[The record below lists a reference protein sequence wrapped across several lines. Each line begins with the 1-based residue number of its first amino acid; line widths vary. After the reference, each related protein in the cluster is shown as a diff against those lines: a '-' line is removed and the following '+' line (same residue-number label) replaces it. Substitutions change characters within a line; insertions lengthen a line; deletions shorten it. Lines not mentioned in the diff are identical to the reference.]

1 MYTELAEIQDLNELA
16 ESINLAKDIITKDYL
31 YQLSKYEVAE
41 LPNELKELDISEY
54 TRIYKFT
61 KMVSD
66 KNESVIDKFVTVLNA
81 AYSSNATVVALI
93 SGHKEYTEYYLG
105 VVSKDVSQQNDT
117 IETQGETLKGVLT
130 GNFPGLEIV
139 PISGENKKRLL
150 NNAFVY
156 DYVTS
161 ISGIASIRNEK
172 DNSYEKFVQGIEHLV
187 DSMQGREYS
196 VVVIADPV
204 SSEEIAATKLGYE
217 SLYTQLSP
225 FLKTSVSFN
234 ESESITLTQTH
245 TEGVTESIGE
255 STSLT
260 QNFSKT
266 SGWSET
272 STYGT
277 SSNKE
282 NGHMVGS
289 LVGAGIGVVATI
301 LTGGVAAATIAGAA
315 FAGSQIGAQ
324 VGGGLIGSQGENI
337 SRTTTETGSTT
348 ESSGNTV
355 SKNSSRA
362 TQNSDSN
369 SEAEG
374 TTHGKTLQLTNENK
388 TVKNLL
394 NTIDKQIERLQR
406 CESYGAFNCAT
417 YVISSDPETNAI
429 VSSGYNALMRGD
441 NSSLQASHINNWSVN
456 TVAGKR
462 IKEYLM
468 KFSHPLFASP
478 LQKNVLLSPASII
491 NSYELAVNLG
501 LPKKSIN
508 GLPVFEMASFG
519 RNVYETGLSAERT
532 TQIKLGK
539 IYHMG
544 VEQPTNVALNLKSL
558 AMHTFITGSTGSGK
572 SNTVYQMLR
581 ELNKQKVHFLVVEP
595 AKGEYKYVF
604 GNGTASVYGTNP
616 YLSPL
621 LKLNPFKFPK
631 GIHVLEHIDR
641 LIEIF
646 NVCWP
651 MYAAMPA
658 VLKESVE
665 RAYANAGWNMGTSVN
680 KFTDELFPTFADV
693 LRELNNVVSESAFS
707 DEVKDNYIGSLAT
720 RIKSLTNGIYGRIFD
735 NDELGDSKLFDEN
748 VIVDLSRVGSVE
760 TKSMIMG
767 ILVMRLQEY
776 RMTSGVMNADLKHV
790 TVLEEAHNLLKR
802 TSTEQSSESSNLLG
816 KSVEMLSNAIAEVRT
831 YGEGFIIADQ
841 APGLLDMS
849 VIRNTNTK
857 IIMRLPDAEDRNLVG
872 KSANLSDEQIKE
884 LAKIPTGVAAV
895 YQNNWLEPVLCKV
908 SYEKTEDAYK
918 YQAESSLVE
927 NKENI
932 VIINK
937 LLDRVAGEHLD
948 LNLTELVKKVV
959 KSSISTKAK
968 AEIIRLFKRNG
979 NIDLKDISSVIYEI
993 VCTPELEKEADKAES
1008 IEEWRNVFVYSDDS
1022 IISDLPEGKQNQIAE
1037 CILRE
1042 QIARHD
1048 KPDEYLETWYK
1059 YVSGEVV

>member
-31 YQLSKYEVAE
+31 YQLSKYEVVE

-81 AYSSNATVVALI
+81 AYSSNATVITLI
-93 SGHKEYTEYYLG
+93 SGHKEYTDYYLG
-105 VVSKDVSQQNDT
+105 VVSKDVSQQNET

-139 PISGENKKRLL
+139 SVSGENKKRLL
-150 NNAFVY
+150 NNVFVY
-156 DYVTS
+156 DHVTS

-289 LVGAGIGVVATI
+289 LVGAGIGVAATI

-478 LQKNVLLSPASII
+478 LQKNVLLSPASIS

-519 RNVYETGLSAERT
+519 RNVYETGLAAERT

-581 ELNKQKVHFLVVEP
+581 ELNKQNVHFLVVEP
-595 AKGEYKYVF
+595 AKGEYKHVF
-604 GNGTASVYGTNP
+604 GNGIASVYGTNP

-908 SYEKTEDAYK
+908 SYEKTEGAYK

-937 LLDRVAGEHLD
+937 LLDQVAGEHLD

-968 AEIIRLFKRNG
+968 TEIIRLFKRNG

-1008 IEEWRNVFVYSDDS
+1008 IEDWRNVFVYSDDS

>member
-362 TQNSDSN
+362 TQNSDSR
-369 SEAEG
+369 SE
-374 TTHGKTLQLTNENK
+374 
-388 TVKNLL
+388 
-394 NTIDKQIERLQR
+394 ER
-406 CESYGAFNCAT
+406 
-417 YVISSDPETNAI
+417 
-429 VSSGYNALMRGD
+429 
-441 NSSLQASHINNWSVN
+441 
-456 TVAGKR
+456 
-462 IKEYLM
+462 
-468 KFSHPLFASP
+468 
-478 LQKNVLLSPASII
+478 
-491 NSYELAVNLG
+491 
-501 LPKKSIN
+501 
-508 GLPVFEMASFG
+508 
-519 RNVYETGLSAERT
+519 
-532 TQIKLGK
+532 
-539 IYHMG
+539 
-544 VEQPTNVALNLKSL
+544 
-558 AMHTFITGSTGSGK
+558 
-572 SNTVYQMLR
+572 
-581 ELNKQKVHFLVVEP
+581 
-595 AKGEYKYVF
+595 
-604 GNGTASVYGTNP
+604 
-616 YLSPL
+616 
-621 LKLNPFKFPK
+621 
-631 GIHVLEHIDR
+631 
-641 LIEIF
+641 
-646 NVCWP
+646 
-651 MYAAMPA
+651 
-658 VLKESVE
+658 
-665 RAYANAGWNMGTSVN
+665 
-680 KFTDELFPTFADV
+680 
-693 LRELNNVVSESAFS
+693 
-707 DEVKDNYIGSLAT
+707 
-720 RIKSLTNGIYGRIFD
+720 
-735 NDELGDSKLFDEN
+735 
-748 VIVDLSRVGSVE
+748 RVG
-760 TKSMIMG
+760 
-767 ILVMRLQEY
+767 
-776 RMTSGVMNADLKHV
+776 
-790 TVLEEAHNLLKR
+790 
-802 TSTEQSSESSNLLG
+802 
-816 KSVEMLSNAIAEVRT
+816 
-831 YGEGFIIADQ
+831 
-841 APGLLDMS
+841 
-849 VIRNTNTK
+849 
-857 IIMRLPDAEDRNLVG
+857 
-872 KSANLSDEQIKE
+872 KE
-884 LAKIPTGVAAV
+884 
-895 YQNNWLEPVLCKV
+895 C
-908 SYEKTEDAYK
+908 
-918 YQAESSLVE
+918 
-927 NKENI
+927 
-932 VIINK
+932 
-937 LLDRVAGEHLD
+937 R
-948 LNLTELVKKVV
+948 
-959 KSSISTKAK
+959 
-968 AEIIRLFKRNG
+968 R
-979 NIDLKDISSVIYEI
+979 
-993 VCTPELEKEADKAES
+993 
-1008 IEEWRNVFVYSDDS
+1008 
-1022 IISDLPEGKQNQIAE
+1022 
-1037 CILRE
+1037 
-1042 QIARHD
+1042 
-1048 KPDEYLETWYK
+1048 
-1059 YVSGEVV
+1059 

>member
-1 MYTELAEIQDLNELA
+1 M
-16 ESINLAKDIITKDYL
+16 
-31 YQLSKYEVAE
+31 
-41 LPNELKELDISEY
+41 
-54 TRIYKFT
+54 
-61 KMVSD
+61 
-66 KNESVIDKFVTVLNA
+66 
-81 AYSSNATVVALI
+81 
-93 SGHKEYTEYYLG
+93 
-105 VVSKDVSQQNDT
+105 
-117 IETQGETLKGVLT
+117 
-130 GNFPGLEIV
+130 
-139 PISGENKKRLL
+139 
-150 NNAFVY
+150 Y

-204 SSEEIAATKLGYE
+204 SAEEIAATKLGYE

-234 ESESITLTQTH
+234 ETESITLTQTH

-282 NGHMVGS
+282 TGHMAGS

-337 SRTTTETGSTT
+337 RRTTTETGSTT

-478 LQKNVLLSPASII
+478 LKKNVLLSPASIS

-501 LPKKSIN
+501 LPK
-508 GLPVFEMASFG
+508 
-519 RNVYETGLSAERT
+519 
-532 TQIKLGK
+532 
-539 IYHMG
+539 
-544 VEQPTNVALNLKSL
+544 
-558 AMHTFITGSTGSGK
+558 
-572 SNTVYQMLR
+572 
-581 ELNKQKVHFLVVEP
+581 
-595 AKGEYKYVF
+595 
-604 GNGTASVYGTNP
+604 
-616 YLSPL
+616 
-621 LKLNPFKFPK
+621 
-631 GIHVLEHIDR
+631 
-641 LIEIF
+641 
-646 NVCWP
+646 
-651 MYAAMPA
+651 
-658 VLKESVE
+658 
-665 RAYANAGWNMGTSVN
+665 
-680 KFTDELFPTFADV
+680 
-693 LRELNNVVSESAFS
+693 
-707 DEVKDNYIGSLAT
+707 
-720 RIKSLTNGIYGRIFD
+720 
-735 NDELGDSKLFDEN
+735 
-748 VIVDLSRVGSVE
+748 
-760 TKSMIMG
+760 
-767 ILVMRLQEY
+767 
-776 RMTSGVMNADLKHV
+776 
-790 TVLEEAHNLLKR
+790 
-802 TSTEQSSESSNLLG
+802 
-816 KSVEMLSNAIAEVRT
+816 
-831 YGEGFIIADQ
+831 
-841 APGLLDMS
+841 
-849 VIRNTNTK
+849 
-857 IIMRLPDAEDRNLVG
+857 
-872 KSANLSDEQIKE
+872 
-884 LAKIPTGVAAV
+884 
-895 YQNNWLEPVLCKV
+895 
-908 SYEKTEDAYK
+908 
-918 YQAESSLVE
+918 
-927 NKENI
+927 
-932 VIINK
+932 
-937 LLDRVAGEHLD
+937 
-948 LNLTELVKKVV
+948 
-959 KSSISTKAK
+959 
-968 AEIIRLFKRNG
+968 
-979 NIDLKDISSVIYEI
+979 
-993 VCTPELEKEADKAES
+993 
-1008 IEEWRNVFVYSDDS
+1008 
-1022 IISDLPEGKQNQIAE
+1022 NQ
-1037 CILRE
+1037 
-1042 QIARHD
+1042 
-1048 KPDEYLETWYK
+1048 
-1059 YVSGEVV
+1059 